1 MDGVPVLELTRE
13 EIILRIEAEA
23 RRRRGLSAGGL
34 LRAFK
39 QGRLKDYGEVMDL
52 LCLAD
57 LLAEDDPI
65 FNGA

>member
-1 MDGVPVLELTRE
+1 MDTVPVLELTRE
-13 EIILRIEAEA
+13 EIISQIEAEA
-23 RRRRGLSAGGL
+23 RRRRGLSAGEL
-34 LRAFK
+34 LLAYR
-39 QGRLKDYGEVMDL
+39 QGCLKNPGEVVDL